1 VIKQVSSKCLE
12 KFIKANPSSILL
24 DVRTE
29 DEWNTVGKPSGK
41 KFKIKTYFISFLKG
55 GKRIKNENFLQ
66 DVNSKR
72 ISKEDPILIICRS
85 GQRSQM
91 AATLLQQAGYK
102 NCINI
107 SDGFEGN
114 VNVGLG
120 WKNLNLP
127 VEQLV

>member
-1 VIKQVSSKCLE
+1 VIKQVPSKDLE
-12 KFIKANPSSILL
+12 KFIKENPSSILL

-29 DEWNTVGKPSGK
+29 EEWNTVGKPSGK
-41 KFKIKTYFISFLKG
+41 KFKIKTYFISLFKG
-55 GKRIKNENFLQ
+55 IQRIKNDNFVH
-66 DVNSKR
+66 DVNSQK
-72 ISKEDPILIICRS
+72 ISKEDPILVICRS

-91 AATLLQQAGYK
+91 AATLLQQEGYK

-120 WKNLNLP
+120 WKNSHLS
-127 VEQLV
+127 VE

>member
-1 VIKQVSSKCLE
+1 VIKQIPSKDLE
-12 KFIKANPSSILL
+12 KFIKENPSSILL

-29 DEWNTVGKPSGK
+29 EEWNMVGKPSGK
-41 KFKIKTYFISFLKG
+41 RFKIKTYFISLLKG
-55 GKRIKNENFLQ
+55 VQRIKNDNFEH
-66 DVNSKR
+66 DVNSKK
-72 ISKEDPILIICRS
+72 ISKGGPILVICKS

-120 WKNLNLP
+120 WKNSNLP
-127 VEQLV
+127 VE

>member
-1 VIKQVSSKCLE
+1 VIKQIPSKDLE
-12 KFIKANPSSILL
+12 KFIKENPSSILL

-29 DEWNTVGKPSGK
+29 EEWNMVGKPSGK
-41 KFKIKTYFISFLKG
+41 KFKIKTYFISLLKG
-55 GKRIKNENFLQ
+55 VQRIKNDNFVH
-66 DVNSKR
+66 DVNSKK
-72 ISKEDPILIICRS
+72 ISKEDPILVICRS

-91 AATLLQQAGYK
+91 AATLLQQEGYK

-120 WKNLNLP
+120 WKNSNLP
-127 VEQLV
+127 VE

>member
-1 VIKQVSSKCLE
+1 MIKQIPSKDLE
-12 KFIKANPSSILL
+12 KFIKENPSSILL

-29 DEWNTVGKPSGK
+29 EEWNMVGKPSGK
-41 KFKIKTYFISFLKG
+41 KLKIKTYFISLLKG
-55 GKRIKNENFLQ
+55 VQRIKNDNFVH
-66 DVNSKR
+66 DVNSKK
-72 ISKEDPILIICRS
+72 ISKEDPILVICRS

-91 AATLLQQAGYK
+91 AATLLQQEGYK

-120 WKNLNLP
+120 WKNSNLP
-127 VEQLV
+127 VE

>member
-1 VIKQVSSKCLE
+1 VIKQIPSKDLE
-12 KFIKANPSSILL
+12 KFTKENPTSILL

-29 DEWNTVGKPSGK
+29 EEWNTVGKPSGK
-41 KFKIKTYFISFLKG
+41 KLKIKTYFISLLKG
-55 GKRIKNENFLQ
+55 AQRIKNDNFVH
-66 DVNSKR
+66 DVNSKK
-72 ISKEDPILIICRS
+72 ISKEDPILVICRS

-91 AATLLQQAGYK
+91 AATLLQQEGYK

-120 WKNLNLP
+120 WKNSNLP
-127 VEQLV
+127 VE

>member
-1 VIKQVSSKCLE
+1 MIKQIPSKDLE
-12 KFIKANPSSILL
+12 KFIKENPSSILL

-29 DEWNTVGKPSGK
+29 EEWNMVGKPSGK
-41 KFKIKTYFISFLKG
+41 KFKIKTYFISLLKG
-55 GKRIKNENFLQ
+55 VQRVKNDNFAH
-66 DVNSKR
+66 DVNSKK
-72 ISKEDPILIICRS
+72 ISKEDPILVICRS

-91 AATLLQQAGYK
+91 AATLLQQEGYK

-120 WKNLNLP
+120 WKNSNLP
-127 VEQLV
+127 VE

>member
-1 VIKQVSSKCLE
+1 MIKQIPSKDLE
-12 KFIKANPSSILL
+12 KFIKENPSSILL

-29 DEWNTVGKPSGK
+29 EEWNMVGKPSGK
-41 KFKIKTYFISFLKG
+41 KFKIKTYFISLLKG
-55 GKRIKNENFLQ
+55 VQRIKNDNFVH
-66 DVNSKR
+66 DVNSKK
-72 ISKEDPILIICRS
+72 ISKEDPILVICRS

-91 AATLLQQAGYK
+91 AATLLQQEGYK

-120 WKNLNLP
+120 WKNSNLP
-127 VEQLV
+127 VE